1 VLKRVAMF
9 LALLALGG
17 LVLWWLDR
25 RSARPTPADG
35 SPSRP
40 ALEVPDAL
48 TPAPQQQGELTPI
61 ETGKDKSGQYAHSGP
76 FEVFLKELDHPDQ
89 PLWLHVKALD
99 SRTLGDGSADLMDV
113 ELEHYDLAT
122 RKLDLAGRAGRA
134 RAKVSRLGELDTSA
148 PIPVRD
154 AQVTYHSASRFSP
167 LRIETPQLEL
177 HIDDELAL
185 SDEMVTLAGVGF
197 SASGRGLRLDGGAE
211 ELTLRSEPRARFELE
226 QGREALLEGR
236 GTLVA
241 RSRPDL
247 VDTLGPEAVSV
258 QALDGAKLT
267 IGGDTPLQVDARS
280 IVMYGSVERAT
291 SSFRPK
297 YAEATGQVHVNSGA
311 DGWFESE
318 RLVLDFDAQ
327 GKPLRAAFDGSPRLE
342 LALRGRS
349 LAAIPPEL
357 LVEGEQLTVRGDGA
371 GPLEVFFGASQRF
384 EFNGPARL
392 ELPSLGAQLACQ
404 TRIEG
409 VLDDKGGLRDFAVI
423 GDVRAERGDWRVTSE
438 RLDVQAFLDA
448 QGRDSAR
455 LSSPGAARLSGVLE
469 DGAELTLATS
479 GNLVVDSARD
489 GLTVRSASQAV
500 VEQRKDGVRIY
511 WARADEVRE
520 LDPVAL
526 SFLAEGAVE
535 FVAPQGRG
543 RGDRLEV
550 WAVDRAELAGL
561 PDAPA
566 RLEATYEERD
576 WGVFEALFIE
586 AQGELVHARG
596 DVKARVGLDALEY
609 VLDAPWVVVAR
620 RGASEQPATAP
631 DLELDAGGGGVR
643 ATVIREGEEI
653 ELAGD
658 RFEAQA
664 RRTLDER
671 GRESY
676 EPTLSTVTGDVTFN
690 YRGETDFGGQGER
703 LELRADRSARLTALP
718 EEQVRL
724 RGALPAKGA
733 KFEMLATQVDFSP
746 ERVTALNADT
756 EVEGLSLA
764 LGGGED
770 TPADAR
776 KLRLIAGALDCDERS
791 IVLSES
797 VYVGGKTARLE
808 DWDVDCESAVIK
820 LDTREDPQ
828 LTQLERAHELV
839 AWGGLSLR
847 MGSMGAARGALLEL
861 SNARRSVV
869 ISGGETAEGTMQA
882 LLERGEFLWEAP
894 RIELNLE
901 TGYLRSDG
909 AVVRPRAQDARDS
922 WTLSYE
928 ALEPLPAGD
937 DTIQIIRAP
946 VWRSGEV
953 EVRAAWALAWVDSAK
968 WRGIGAKAPK
978 RLPDP
983 DADSGPRSKRFF
995 GRVDLAQ
1002 AQDWLHEVY
1011 LDGEVEY
1018 RIGGDNQIRAEGVY
1032 MDLIDGHGWIVDA
1045 LIDIEL
1051 PIGGR
1056 RYKLKVQADWLRH
1069 SLDGSMETKNAVATT
1084 CTHASPHYVF
1094 KIGTF
1099 SRTPRY
1105 VEETRR
1111 NPTTGQI
1118 EVVQKLDGY
1127 EVALE
1132 ENAIDFIG
1140 PLSLPLPRI
1149 AGGQDEKNRF
1159 DPNSVSVGSF
1169 TMPSFGQDS
1178 KLGTFI
1184 SANFTTEIGPLVKG
1198 FHWLLN
1204 RLFSGS
1210 ISLPKPEGDTR
1221 LHADLNSR
1229 GLILGAESRFQA
1241 KDRYRWTVIFDA
1253 IYDTDDDRGL
1263 IRVDRDDREEGRA
1276 WLRTRGRYLLGPQ
1289 EWLDFVVTRQTD
1301 PGVQSEFFER
1311 DYLRFEERETFA
1323 HWRRA
1328 ENEYYT
1334 SATLEGR
1341 LEDFR
1346 SEVVDQPT
1354 VHMFKGRSD
1363 VGRIGALPIV
1373 QSSLLSLQNLAR
1385 FEGDP
1390 RYNERPFADGLGDR
1404 SVMRLDGST
1413 RYETPWDT
1421 GAMGLRVTPFVE
1433 GRGTGW
1439 SDNAAED
1446 DRAGRVALIT
1456 GVQASTT
1463 FWKRFTSGSRHFWT
1477 PSIAYRGDLAY
1488 ADDGGPVARFDAVDD
1503 SIEGR
1508 FVDLAMRSRWE
1519 HRELASDLDLEIV
1532 QTHAES
1538 VAAGARDGWLP
1549 IVVRSTWLSR
1559 LASMPFGVSHDAR
1572 YDLASGET
1580 TYSRTLFGVEPVTGL
1595 DVEVGYYRA
1604 RDTAGLELYNAA
1616 SVGARYAFTRKWE
1629 LEGRQT
1635 FSARDSGDNLAYS
1648 FIVRRIGHDFVFE
1661 LENSVVAGE
1670 GRSSLR
1676 FKFTPLFA
1684 WRNANPS
1691 ILDNWRAARQ

>member
-1 VLKRVAMF
+1 MLKRVAMF
-9 LALLALGG
+9 LALLALGA
-17 LVLWWLDR
+17 LVLWWIDR
-25 RSARPTPADG
+25 GRPRSADGEPATPALDPS
-35 SPSRP
+35 SP
-40 ALEVPDAL
+40 L
-48 TPAPQQQGELTPI
+48 TPAPKQQGELAPL
-61 ETGKDKSGQYAHSGP
+61 ETGKDKTGQFAHSGP
-76 FEVFLKELDHPDQ
+76 VEAFLKDLDQPDQ

-99 SRTLGDGSADLMDV
+99 SRTLGDGSVDLMDV
-113 ELEHYDLAT
+113 EMQHYDVDE
-122 RKLDLAGRAGRA
+122 RKLTLELRAGRA
-134 RAKVSRLGELDTSA
+134 RAKSTRLGEIDTSA

-154 AQVTYHSASRFSP
+154 AKLTYHSASRFSP
-167 LRIETPQLEL
+167 LSIETPQIEL
-177 HIDDELAL
+177 NIDLQLAS
-185 SDEMVTLAGVGF
+185 SDEMVSVAGVGF
-197 SASGRGLRLDGGAE
+197 AASGRGLQLDGQTE
-211 ELTLRSEPRARFELE
+211 VLTLSSEPRARFELRG
-226 QGREALLEGR
+226 GREAVLEGR
-236 GTLVA
+236 GSLVA
-241 RSRPDL
+241 RSRPEL
-247 VDTLGPEAVSV
+247 LERLGPEAVSV
-258 QALDGAKLT
+258 ELLDGGKLT
-267 IGGDTPLQVDARS
+267 LSGEPPLQVDARS
-280 IVMYGSVERAT
+280 IVLYGRVERAT
-291 SSFRPK
+291 SNFQPL

-318 RLVLDFDAQ
+318 RLVLDFDAK
-327 GKPLRAAFDGSPRLE
+327 GEPLRAAFDGSPRLE
-342 LALRGRS
+342 LALRGRA
-349 LAAIPPEL
+349 LADVPPEL
-357 LVEGEQLTVRGDGA
+357 LVEGEQLTVQGDGA
-371 GPLEVFFGASQRF
+371 GPLEVFFDEPPRF
-384 EFNGPARL
+384 AFNGPARL
-392 ELPSLGAQLACQ
+392 VLPALGAEFTCQ

-409 VLDDKGGLRDFAVI
+409 GLDAKGELRDFAVL
-423 GDVRAERGDWRVTSE
+423 GDVRGQHEGWLLASE

-448 QGRDSAR
+448 QGRDAVR
-455 LSSPGAARLSGVLE
+455 MSSPGAARLSGTLE
-469 DGAELTLATS
+469 NGDEVQLTS
-479 GNLVVDSARD
+479 GANLVVDSSR
-489 GLTVRSASQAV
+489 GNLTVRSASQV
-500 VEQRKDGVRIY
+500 VLEQRKGETRTY

-520 LDPVAL
+520 LDPKAL
-526 SFLAEGAVE
+526 SFLAEGGVE
-535 FVAPQGRG
+535 FAAPQGRG

-550 WAVDRAELAGL
+550 WAIDRAELSGV
-561 PDAPA
+561 PDVPA
-566 RLEATYEERD
+566 RLEATHDGAD

-596 DVKARVGLDALEY
+596 DVKAHVGLDDLEY
-609 VLDAPWVVVAR
+609 VLEAPWVVAAR
-620 RGASEQPATAP
+620 RGASEQPETAP
-631 DLELDAGGGGVR
+631 DLELDAGGGVR
-643 ATVIREGEEI
+643 ARLIRGTEET

-658 RFEAQA
+658 RFEAHA
-664 RRTLDER
+664 RRTVDER

-676 EPTLSTVTGDVTFN
+676 EPTLSTVNGDVSFN
-690 YRGETDFGGQGER
+690 RRGEWEFGGQGER
-703 LELRADRSARLTALP
+703 LELHADRSARLTALP
-718 EEQVRL
+718 EEQIRL
-724 RGALPAKGA
+724 RGTLPANGA

-756 EVEGLSLA
+756 EIEGLGLA
-764 LGGGED
+764 LGGGD
-770 TPADAR
+770 DAPDDAR

-820 LDTREDPQ
+820 LDTRDDPE

-861 SNARRSVV
+861 SNARRSLV
-869 ISGGETAEGTMQA
+869 ISGGETVDGEAPA
-882 LLERGEFLWEAP
+882 LLERGEFLWESP

-901 TGYLRSDG
+901 TGYLRSEG

-922 WTLSYE
+922 WTLSFE

-937 DTIQIIRAP
+937 DTIQILRAP

-953 EVRAAWALAWVDSAK
+953 EVRATWALAWVDAAK
-968 WRGIGAKAPK
+968 WRGLGSKSAK

-983 DADSGPRSKRFF
+983 DADGGARTKRFF
-995 GRVDLAQ
+995 GRVDMSQ
-1002 AQDWLHEVY
+1002 AQEWLHEVY

-1018 RIGGDNQIRAEGVY
+1018 RVGGENQIRAEGVY

-1045 LIDIEL
+1045 LLDIVL

-1056 RYKLKVQADWLRH
+1056 RYKLKLQADWLRH

-1105 VEETRR
+1105 VEETHR
-1111 NPTTGQI
+1111 NPTTGQY
-1118 EVVQKLDGY
+1118 EVTQKLDGY

-1132 ENAIDFIG
+1132 DNAIDFIG
-1140 PLSLPLPRI
+1140 PLKLPLPRI

-1169 TMPSFGQDS
+1169 AMPSFGQDS

-1184 SANFTTEIGPLVKG
+1184 SANFTTEIGPFVKG
-1198 FHWLLN
+1198 FHYLLN

-1210 ISLPKPEGDTR
+1210 INLPKPEGDTR

-1263 IRVDRDDREEGRA
+1263 IRVDRDDRDDGRA
-1276 WLRTRGRYLLGPQ
+1276 WLRSRGRYLLGPQ
-1289 EWLDFVVTRQTD
+1289 EWLDFVISRQTD

-1311 DYLRFEERETFA
+1311 DYLRFEERETFM

-1328 ENEYYT
+1328 ENENYS
-1334 SATLEGR
+1334 SATVETR

-1346 SEVVDQPT
+1346 TEVVDQPT
-1354 VHMFKGRSD
+1354 VHIFKGRSD
-1363 VGRIGALPIV
+1363 VGQLGPLPIV

-1404 SVMRLDGST
+1404 DVTRVDGST

-1421 GAMGLRVTPFVE
+1421 GALGVRLTPFVE
-1433 GRGTGW
+1433 GRATGW

-1446 DRAGRVALIT
+1446 ARAGRAALIT

-1463 FWKRFTSGSRHFWT
+1463 FWKRFTSGSRHVWT
-1477 PSIAYRGDLAY
+1477 PTIAYRGDLAY
-1488 ADDGGPVARFDAVDD
+1488 ADDGGPVARFDSVDD

-1519 HRELASDLDLEIV
+1519 HRELASDLDIEVV

-1580 TYSRTLFGVEPVTGL
+1580 AYSRTLFGLEPLTGL
-1595 DVEVGYYRA
+1595 DLEIGYHRA

-1629 LEGRQT
+1629 IEGRQT
-1635 FSARDSGDNLAYS
+1635 FSARDSGDNLAYA

-1691 ILDNWRAARQ
+1691 MLDNWRAARQ